1 MRTYLTELTWGIFPY
16 ICLTVLIVG
25 TLCRYQ
31 TDQLRWTSKSSELLE
46 KKLLIIGSVS
56 FHIGL
61 LFVFIGHILGLVI
74 PIQVYSAI
82 GISSEVYHS
91 GAIILG
97 GLAGLIALIGISVL
111 LYRRIAVACVRMDS
125 DPFDYV
131 VDGLLWIVMLTGLA
145 FTLGYNLLNG
155 PYEYRSTVGSWNRGV
170 LTLHPDATLMSSVPL
185 ILQAHVVLAFLLFGI
200 SPFTRL
206 IHIYSFPF
214 AYLTRA
220 PLLYR
225 ARYGYEGSGYERE
238 RQAQLKP
245 SIGRPAL
252 PWAFPRQRPLRS
264 HRDSSRRIRWSTS
277 WCVSPNPFTG
287 SGSARTYQV
296 ATSDRIHYHEPP
308 IRARRQ
314 FWVEKRSARRKGD
327 VA

>member
-16 ICLTVLIVG
+16 ICLTVMIVG

-31 TDQLRWTSKSSELLE
+31 DDQLRWTSKSSELLE

-61 LFVFIGHILGLVI
+61 LFVFIGHVLGLLI
-74 PIQVYSAI
+74 PIQVYNAI

-97 GLAGLIALIGISVL
+97 GLTGLIALVGISIL
-111 LYRRIAVACVRMDS
+111 LYRRIAVECVRIDS
-125 DPFDYV
+125 DPSDYI
-131 VDGLLWIVMLTGLA
+131 VDGLLWIVVLTGVA

-155 PYEYRSTVGSWNRGV
+155 PYEYRSTVGSWVRGV
-170 LTLHPDATLMSSVPL
+170 LTLHPDTALMSGVPL

-206 IHIYSFPF
+206 IHVYSFPV

-220 PLLYR
+220 PLIYR
-225 ARYGYEGSGYERE
+225 ARYGYVGYGYARK
-238 RQAQLKP
+238 RQAQPKP
-245 SIGRPAL
+245 SISRPGP
-252 PWAFPRQRPLRS
+252 PW
-264 HRDSSRRIRWSTS
+264 
-277 WCVSPNPFTG
+277 VSPPPAAPTEEPARLEPVDEIERVLVRVAEPVRWLWQHPHAHVTG
-287 SGSARTYQV
+287 NDSRPHAM
-296 ATSDRIHYHEPP
+296 P
-308 IRARRQ
+308 
-314 FWVEKRSARRKGD
+314 
-327 VA
+327 